1 MRSSR
6 TVSGFFAG
14 WGWGEWGEGKGVE
27 GGLWWGSGV
36 EDVKKWLCVVLLAD
50 VYSKGIQVVMCR
62 LSIMK
67 SICVIPGAGV

>member
-1 MRSSR
+1 M
-6 TVSGFFAG
+6 
-14 WGWGEWGEGKGVE
+14 
-27 GGLWWGSGV
+27 WWGSGV